1 MRPDTTIARKGK
13 VARGS
18 KKNKTRVTVFVT
30 VNADGSDKRRAI
42 LVNKSKNPIA
52 FRKARINPENL
63 PLTYRYNRKA
73 WMLSGL
79 WYEYLQ
85 NLNDSMKIQGRRIA
99 LITDNAPTHLP
110 PESPPIDYKG
120 PPPPVLDHIKL
131 IYLPPNTT
139 AWLQPLDAGI
149 IRSLKAGYR
158 RRFVQYMVNYYEKH
172 GEAAPKLDVLQ
183 VIYMVAEAW
192 DELPSSVVFHCWQK
206 VGLVESLD
214 RDIHSSYDQYIGH
227 IRTATQV
234 SILSLLDTS
243 CNSEQVNTLADDFL
257 DYDEEAG
264 DEDAR
269 PEDISLTDIIDHLD
283 SENHHAS
290 DSDPDPDISDIT
302 FSETILIVL
311 ANTYLTEITNL
322 LERLPVDTLQTTGQA
337 LPIPMA
343 VQQLRKKQQGFH
355 YYDKSKK
362 KQGTLT
368 TWLQIGSGT
377 GHGNETLGSFCGELP
392 SFSSPPPLRPASTLV
407 QASEPPVPSP
417 TPIPSPPSQLLRF
430 SPIVQDWAQS
440 PFEASHSSTG

>member
-52 FRKARINPENL
+52 FRKACINPESL

-73 WMLSGL
+73 WILSGL

-99 LITDNAPTHLP
+99 LITDNAPTQPP
-110 PESPPIDYKG
+110 PERPPIEYKR

-158 RRFVQYMVNYYEKH
+158 RRFVQYMVDYYEKH
-172 GEAAPKLDVLQ
+172 GEAAPKLDILQ
-183 VIYMVAEAW
+183 VIYLVAEAW

-214 RDIHSSYDQYIGH
+214 CNIYSSYDEYIGH

-243 CNSEQVNTLADDFL
+243 CNSEQVNTLANDFL

-269 PEDISLTDIIDHLD
+269 PEDISLTDIVDHLD
-283 SENHHAS
+283 LENHHVS
-290 DSDPDPDISDIT
+290 DSDHDPDISDIT
-302 FSETILIVL
+302 SSETISIALE
-311 ANTYLTEITNL
+311 NTYLTEITKL
-322 LERLPVDTLQTTGQA
+322 LERFLVDTLQTTG
-337 LPIPMA
+337 
-343 VQQLRKKQQGFH
+343 
-355 YYDKSKK
+355 
-362 KQGTLT
+362 
-368 TWLQIGSGT
+368 
-377 GHGNETLGSFCGELP
+377 
-392 SFSSPPPLRPASTLV
+392 
-407 QASEPPVPSP
+407 
-417 TPIPSPPSQLLRF
+417 
-430 SPIVQDWAQS
+430 
-440 PFEASHSSTG
+440 